1 MLLYSFEEH
10 SLPTTW
16 CIDDLLFV
24 SVVIMHLFSN
34 HYSLPSAQL
43 SPPSNIQHTESNNMI
58 GRIPP
63 EIGVLTFMTS
73 YISFFN
79 AQSGSIPTSLG
90 LITPLQTFDVES
102 NNMDG
107 DLFQPEYSGSEGLT
121 EIVNFRASLN
131 NFRGEIPTEIG
142 RWTKVQNLWFADN
155 EITGTIPNEI
165 GNLVDMSEFRSAGF
179 GG

>member
-1 MLLYSFEEH
+1 MQ
-10 SLPTTW
+10 
-16 CIDDLLFV
+16 
-24 SVVIMHLFSN
+24 LFSN
-34 HYSLPSAQL
+34 HYSVHICSTNH
-43 SPPSNIQHTESNNMI
+43 PPTLHTPESNNMI